1 MVQAAAGKS
10 MGCSKAAKAEAGVK
24 AAAAAAKAEAGCV
37 VAAARQEDLNSQSDY
52 LTNHMPTIMASGGA
66 GCSVAVSAEVI
77 VEYIAIDDA
86 AGTATVNVTLV
97 PYI

>member
-1 MVQAAAGKS
+1 
-10 MGCSKAAKAEAGVK
+10 
-24 AAAAAAKAEAGCV
+24 
-37 VAAARQEDLNSQSDY
+37 
-52 LTNHMPTIMASGGA
+52 MPTIMASGGA

>member
-1 MVQAAAGKS
+1 
-10 MGCSKAAKAEAGVK
+10 MGVVNPLYCGLVWQFGAHTGGNK
-24 AAAAAAKAEAGCV
+24 GCIPR
-37 VAAARQEDLNSQSDY
+37 AC
-52 LTNHMPTIMASGGA
+52 MPTIMASGGA

>member
-1 MVQAAAGKS
+1 MQAAAGKS

-52 LTNHMPTIMASGGA
+52 LTNHTVYSHR
-66 GCSVAVSAEVI
+66 VAHMEWES
-77 VEYIAIDDA
+77 
-86 AGTATVNVTLV
+86 
-97 PYI
+97 